1 MICCAVADGVTDCIG
16 AVVVVVAVEFCS
28 SGVGTVVIV

>member
-16 AVVVVVAVEFCS
+16 AVVVVAVEFCS
-28 SGVGTVVIV
+28 SGVGIVVVV